1 MENKIFHSMHFHH
14 CFPLHTMD
22 IDSTYPECDH
32 IITFCLIWISHL
44 FVQLSYEC
52 VCLSA
57 RLCLYVIKILHF
69 HEIEAMH
76 MMCRWLCQRGVGSG
90 IWMRVLRCVF
100 SWKDDTD
107 CHWCSFGR
115 FYYMHIHLDWKWMNI
130 ICLNRICSHFCFL
143 LFFVPPFFVRFV
155 TLLFYWLWR
164 EWNLCFP
171 FSVWYAFID
180 LVQLILINEPF
191 RFRCC
196 HHNSMCK
203 CTNAPIQFIR
213 TCVFLAGA
221 NT

>member
-14 CFPLHTMD
+14 FFPLHTMD

-100 SWKDDTD
+100 MERWYRLSLVFIWSILLYAYT
-107 CHWCSFGR
+107 FGLE
-115 FYYMHIHLDWKWMNI
+115 MNEHHLFE
-130 ICLNRICSHFCFL
+130 SV
-143 LFFVPPFFVRFV
+143 LF
-155 TLLFYWLWR
+155 TLLFSFVLCSPFFRSFCNAIVLLIVAWMEFMLSIFCLIRFYWSCSAHFNKWAISISL
-164 EWNLCFP
+164 L
-171 FSVWYAFID
+171 S
-180 LVQLILINEPF
+180 
-191 RFRCC
+191 
-196 HHNSMCK
+196 S
-203 CTNAPIQFIR
+203 QFN
-213 TCVFLAGA
+213 V
-221 NT
+221 